1 MGPCFSAGMY
11 EHFKIWEEMGI
22 CGMDAYIRW
31 VYDYGCRGQ
40 CAGRWV
46 KVGTSARKCVR
57 MSGGM

>member
-1 MGPCFSAGMY
+1 MY
-11 EHFKIWEEMGI
+11 EQLKIWEEMGI

-46 KVGTSARKCVR
+46 KVGTSARKWVR